1 MSQPVTIVLLG
12 EPVAWARTRLGL
24 RGIPFTPRVQR
35 NNAATLR
42 LAAQEAMDGRMPF
55 DCALRVDL
63 SAEFGIPASWS
74 KKKQAAALAGIM
86 RPTKRP
92 DLSNVIKQVEDA
104 FNGVV
109 FRDDALIVEYGLLR
123 KVYSASPKL
132 IVTVQPIAA
141 KADMTAPNHVA
152 ADLFASP
159 RPALDEIAVNERV
172 P

>member
-1 MSQPVTIVLLG
+1 MSPNDPVTILLMG

-24 RGIPFTPRVQR
+24 RHVPFTPKRQR

-42 LAAQEAMDGRMPF
+42 LAAQDVMAGRAPL

-74 KKKQAAALAGIM
+74 KKKQAAALTGEI

-109 FRDDALIVEYGLLR
+109 YRDDALIVEYGRLR
-123 KVYSASPKL
+123 KVYSGSPKL
-132 IVTVQPIAA
+132 VVTVRE
-141 KADMTAPNHVA
+141 
-152 ADLFASP
+152 AS
-159 RPALDEIAVNERV
+159 RDD
-172 P
+172 